1 MDTDSKNLDEVL
13 ELARENNKMLR
24 SMRRT
29 QRLSSF
35 FRLLYWAIIL
45 GSVFG
50 VYYYFEPTIK
60 KYMKAMQT
68 SIEIIQKFEGAA
80 GTVPADV
87 NTLKNLMGR

>member
-1 MDTDSKNLDEVL
+1 MDTDSEKLDEVL
-13 ELARENNKMLR
+13 ELTRENNKMLH

-29 QRLSSF
+29 QRFSSF
-35 FRLLYWAIIL
+35 FRLLYWIIIL

-60 KYMKAMQT
+60 KYLKTMQT
-68 SIEIIQKFEGAA
+68 SLEIIQKFEGAA
-80 GTVPADV
+80 GTVPSDV